1 MLLDAT
7 LSLLRQ
13 ICQERASL
21 LFPIKGNKNAKREK
35 DLVKNCVSVIR
46 TTAGEERCS
55 LRVLSVWKD
64 VQLEQQPAVCHSV
77 FVGGIAGNGNL
88 PAYAAC
94 FPSHLVKKLP
104 WLLHNKF
111 FMLPLPEAAG

>member
-55 LRVLSVWKD
+55 LCVLSVWKD

-77 FVGGIAGNGNL
+77 FVGGIAGNGKGKV
-88 PAYAAC
+88 
-94 FPSHLVKKLP
+94 PSCLCSMFSISPCKETAVAL
-104 WLLHNKF
+104 
-111 FMLPLPEAAG
+111 A